1 MNTKLLLQ
9 TKARNT
15 PWILEGFWRLRNRD
29 KMQSSA
35 RTRRVVERGDPVCI
49 EGYPRSANTFACDA
63 FVLAQGKSLANVPTE
78 GYPIPMGNHFHS
90 PAQFHLA
97 KKYGVPALLVLR
109 EPMDAALSWVV
120 FSDGD
125 MGPEATL
132 RSYVEFHK
140 SLPDIADAF
149 VIAPFEEVTTDF
161 GKSITRLNQRFG
173 TDFTPFEHSDDT
185 QQEIFEVMEER
196 LRIREE
202 ARGVKLGHRR
212 NSPHKEKDERRR
224 AFEASFADPAL
235 AGLKQQARECY
246 DKLMARL

>member
-132 RSYVEFHK
+132 RSYVNFTKPARYRRCVRHRAIRG
-140 SLPDIADAF
+140 SHD
-149 VIAPFEEVTTDF
+149 
-161 GKSITRLNQRFG
+161 RFRQIHH
-173 TDFTPFEHSDDT
+173 PPE
-185 QQEIFEVMEER
+185 
-196 LRIREE
+196 
-202 ARGVKLGHRR
+202 
-212 NSPHKEKDERRR
+212 
-224 AFEASFADPAL
+224 PAL
-235 AGLKQQARECY
+235 RNGLHTV
-246 DKLMARL
+246 